1 MKKIKKEDFPSRLR
15 QIMNDRN
22 ISQAELSKITG
33 ITASSISDW
42 LNRKYDAKQDKI
54 DKIASSLNISPAW
67 LLGYDVPMDKNIID
81 KSDPSTITET
91 IPSHFSTAKEAMNF
105 MLNQAVVM
113 GFNGL
118 DITKLSEEEQIQ
130 YANDMLEMMKL
141 VSLKYKDKK

>member
-1 MKKIKKEDFPSRLR
+1 MKKPLREFLKDRRKELRLSQDEVAEYIGVTKSAISRWESGDIKTMGVDKL
-15 QIMNDRN
+15 
-22 ISQAELSKITG
+22 
-33 ITASSISDW
+33 
-42 LNRKYDAKQDKI
+42 RKYAHV
-54 DKIASSLNISPAW
+54 LN
-67 LLGYDVPMDKNIID
+67 LDPMVIINYEED
-81 KSDPSTITET
+81 DSEEFQYFTS
-91 IPSHFSTAKEAMNF
+91 AKEAMNF